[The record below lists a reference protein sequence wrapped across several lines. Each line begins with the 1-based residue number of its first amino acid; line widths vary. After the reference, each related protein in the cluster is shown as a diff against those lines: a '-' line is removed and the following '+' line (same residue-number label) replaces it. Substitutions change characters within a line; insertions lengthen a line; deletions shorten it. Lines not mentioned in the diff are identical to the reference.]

1 PTAEQLRA
9 RASDRVGVRFGP
21 METYTMIRSTVQ
33 LD

>member
-1 PTAEQLRA
+1 A